1 MVNPSPL
8 LVLLQSQK
16 HEHGIQACV
25 FGLSFQFNPTGP
37 FYQQNL
43 TVMFGGLHYSL
54 PYGDGTTYQR
64 PLASEAE
71 SHLIPPISSPKEL
84 EIDWS
89 CNKKISHRQ
98 PS

>member
-16 HEHGIQACV
+16 HEHGLQACV
-25 FGLSFQFNPTGP
+25 FGLSFQFNPAGP
-37 FYQQNL
+37 FCQQNL
-43 TVMFGGLHYSL
+43 TFMFGGLHYSL

-71 SHLIPPISSPKEL
+71 SR
-84 EIDWS
+84 WS
-89 CNKKISHRQ
+89 KKIWH
-98 PS
+98 PTNL